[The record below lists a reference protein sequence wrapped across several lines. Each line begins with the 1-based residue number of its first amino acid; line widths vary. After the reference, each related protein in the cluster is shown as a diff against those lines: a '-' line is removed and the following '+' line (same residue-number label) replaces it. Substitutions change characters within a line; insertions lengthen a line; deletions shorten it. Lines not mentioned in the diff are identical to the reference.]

1 MQIKLKAN
9 KMKRHMAITNRGV
22 RLGSPSTGEHPG
34 FWSRAGALEQ
44 PTSQGAKT
52 GFPWQPGVP
61 ACVAAQ
67 AGCAL
72 YRDFGC
78 AVKGH
83 GFQLCFRW
91 GSQCCSELDSSASG
105 RRYPFSKGK
114 VLVNSYNHPY
124 FWIFSLPLLTT
135 CEQSCA
141 PPASSSLH
149 FPVPV
154 AGGRT
159 AGGTQ
164 QVFWAP
170 GAVVGLCLPP
180 LIC

>member
-1 MQIKLKAN
+1 M
-9 KMKRHMAITNRGV
+9 
-22 RLGSPSTGEHPG
+22 GSPTMGKHPG
-34 FWSRAGALEQ
+34 FRSRAGALEQ
-44 PTSQGAKT
+44 PTSWGAKT

-61 ACVAAQ
+61 ACVASQ

-72 YRDFGC
+72 YRHFGC
-78 AVKGH
+78 TVKGH
-83 GFQLCFRW
+83 GFQLCFQW
-91 GSQCCSELDSSASG
+91 GSQCCGELDPSASS

-114 VLVNSYNHPY
+114 VLHNSYNYPY

-135 CEQSCA
+135 CEQSRA

-159 AGGTQ
+159 AR
-164 QVFWAP
+164 
-170 GAVVGLCLPP
+170 GAHSRFSGHGELWWVCVCPLSCAERSLRRVVG
-180 LIC
+180 